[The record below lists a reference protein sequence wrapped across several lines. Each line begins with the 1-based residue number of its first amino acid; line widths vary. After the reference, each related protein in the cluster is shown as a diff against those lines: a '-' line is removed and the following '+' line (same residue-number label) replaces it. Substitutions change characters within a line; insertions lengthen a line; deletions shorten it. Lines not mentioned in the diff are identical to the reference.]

1 MHMFVAVAAPAPT
14 RRRPGGLM
22 IIYHLLY
29 TIQYTTSYMRML
41 GVGGRD
47 EAPQTPT
54 SDYYIVY
61 NI

>member
-1 MHMFVAVAAPAPT
+1 MHMFVAVAAPT

-22 IIYHLLY
+22 IIHHLLY
-29 TIQYTTSYMRML
+29 NIQHTTSYMRIL

-54 SDYYIVY
+54 GNYYIIY